1 MKKLSEVPEAIP
13 HAALWHGNDLGYS
26 LSTIP
31 PMESISR
38 RPAKLPT
45 QLANESLLLR
55 SVGQAV
61 SPYRRRLTRRQL
73 FNTQVVGASVH
84 FRSAPQTPPLAKT
97 LKPEDIV
104 RPTMGVELS
113 LHVLR
118 SSRETVA

>member
-1 MKKLSEVPEAIP
+1 MTRSSHLQRPETDLSGVMSQ
-13 HAALWHGNDLGYS
+13 N
-26 LSTIP
+26 
-31 PMESISR
+31 
-38 RPAKLPT
+38 
-45 QLANESLLLR
+45 
-55 SVGQAV
+55 AV
-61 SPYRRRLTRRQL
+61 SSQCPSRRRLTRRE
-73 FNTQVVGASVH
+73 FFDTQVVGASVH